1 MDQEK
6 YTRKGLI
13 DDLDKVA
20 EIAFA
25 KKCYFTTTDCLLL
38 GYLAGKYGLAQ
49 FVESEEELIK
59 VCVEY
64 DKTDDLKIDEP
75 LRHALERL
83 GIISK
88 EQNIQ
93 NI

>member
-1 MDQEK
+1 MEPEK

-13 DDLDKVA
+13 DDLDKVV

-25 KKCYFTTTDCLLL
+25 KKCYFTPMDCCLL
-38 GYLAGKYGLAQ
+38 GYLAGKHGLAQ
-49 FVESEEELIK
+49 FVENEEELIK

-83 GIISK
+83 GIVKK
-88 EQNIQ
+88 ELEIIN
-93 NI
+93 N